1 MGIKSKAIP
10 VLVAAI
16 LFVSAIAGTAFYYNG
31 VVNSG
36 NSKIALMHSNIA
48 NLINEITDL
57 NNEIIN
63 QSSEIAN
70 LNSQISNLNGQVTK
84 LTSPNLV
91 TALGLNEILSNSS
104 LSGTLAP
111 YNHLEISG
119 TVTNMGESTAFNAGL
134 HIEAYDADGTLEI
147 NMTVP
152 LDNGASFG
160 TNAATDVYGSS
171 SLQLGNLDSW
181 QVSTISIAIYHEGT
195 VTNWTLTP
203 VWTNSS

>member
-10 VLVAAI
+10 VLVVAI

-31 VVNSG
+31 IVDGG
-36 NSKIALMHSNIA
+36 NSKIALMRSNIA

-91 TALGLNEILSNSS
+91 TALGINEILSNSS
-104 LSGTLAP
+104 SGGTLAP

-119 TVTNMGESTAFNAGL
+119 TVTNVGESTAFNAGL
-134 HIEAYDADGTLEI
+134 HIVAYDANGELEI

-152 LDNGASFG
+152 LDNGGSFG
-160 TNAATDVYGSS
+160 TDAATEAYGTS
-171 SLQLGNLDSW
+171 SLQLGNSASW